1 MVVGDTP
8 DEPVATAL
16 AFHRRR
22 RVAQNFL
29 GMALA
34 GATNMLAGL
43 FISIYVRRTLGPV
56 AYGEISWN
64 MAVLAYLALLANPG
78 LQLIGQREVAR
89 NARNTERLASLIL
102 TLQAMLC
109 TAAYA
114 LVLGIALTNVRGPEV
129 SLLLTI
135 QGIGLFFTSL
145 DAGWILQGRER
156 MIAPAMATL
165 LFNLAQF
172 PALLAFVHGP
182 DDVVIF
188 AALNLP
194 FVAGNL
200 VYRFWYLRRHGFL
213 DVTKLRPCLAGAR
226 KAFEESWPLAFSQGA
241 IVVLYNCDAIILG
254 FTNGDETVGQYA
266 SAYKL
271 MLVAT
276 VISGALCN
284 AYFPT
289 LARVHDAPDR
299 AKRVQDEF
307 LSLMVWMGL
316 PIAALGWSVGHHVV
330 RLFYGPAFAES
341 GLYFDWLCLNVPLI
355 FVNLALGVPLTAW
368 GMQKL
373 HFKIT
378 GSAALI
384 NLVLNL
390 ILIPRYGPWAAI
402 ATTIGSEL
410 MVFGITASMRYRIG
424 LGWNPLGRAL
434 SPALACSVAVALAI
448 AALPP
453 SFDAYWWLEGLGG
466 AAVLA
471 GALFFFERRI
481 LTAAIELLLRRG

>member
-8 DEPVATAL
+8 DEPVATAP

-22 RVAQNFL
+22 RIAQNFL
-29 GMALA
+29 GMTLA
-34 GATNMLAGL
+34 SGTNMLAGL

-89 NARNTERLASLIL
+89 SAQDADRLASLIL
-102 TLQAMLC
+102 TLQALLC
-109 TAAYA
+109 VAAYA
-114 LVLGIALTNVRGPEV
+114 LVVAIALADLRGPRV
-129 SLLLTI
+129 SLLLMI
-135 QGIGLFFTSL
+135 QGIALFFSSL

-156 MIAPAMATL
+156 MVAPAVATL
-165 LFNLAQF
+165 IFNLAQF

-182 DDVVIF
+182 EDVVIF
-188 AALNLP
+188 AAVNLP
-194 FVAGNL
+194 FVAANFI
-200 VYRFWYLRRHGFL
+200 YRFWYLQRHGFL
-213 DVTKLRPCLAGAR
+213 NVAKLRPRLIDAR
-226 KAFEESWPLAFSQGA
+226 KVFAESWPLAFSQGA

-276 VISGALCN
+276 VISGALCS

-289 LARVHDAPDR
+289 LARIHDDPDR

-316 PIAALGWSVGHHVV
+316 PIAALGWSVGRHVV
-330 RLFYGPAFAES
+330 HLFYGPAFAES
-341 GLYFDWLCLNVPLI
+341 GLYFEWLCLNVPLI
-355 FVNLALGVPLTAW
+355 FLNLALGVPLTAW

-378 GSAALI
+378 GGAALF
-384 NLVLNL
+384 NLTLNL
-390 ILIPRYGPWAAI
+390 ILIPMYGPWAAI
-402 ATTIGSEL
+402 ATTLGSEL
-410 MVFGITASMRYRIG
+410 MVFCITALMRYRIG

-434 SPALACSVAVALAI
+434 APALTCSIAVALAI
-448 AALPP
+448 AILPP
-453 SFDAYWWLEGLGG
+453 SLDAYWWLEGLGG
-466 AAVLA
+466 AVVLA

-481 LTAAIELLLRRG
+481 VTATVELLRKS